1 MLLQVWQ
8 GFFPFFAALS
18 TLLVFLARGLQE
30 TPSQEATKHL
40 PFANFPNQ
48 PTNVVS
54 HIHSSA
60 TNTISPVKL
69 DLAIFSL
76 VQMLLVMSGIETN
89 PGPEIEKHEAG
100 CVNIKICSLLDSFG
114 LVQFLI

>member
-1 MLLQVWQ
+1 MRM
-8 GFFPFFAALS
+8 S
-18 TLLVFLARGLQE
+18 
-30 TPSQEATKHL
+30 
-40 PFANFPNQ
+40 
-48 PTNVVS
+48 
-54 HIHSSA
+54 HSST
-60 TNTISPVKL
+60 TNAITPVKL